1 MFRTTYSLSM
11 KLVAS
16 QVPDGPAPKVLIVST
31 PWYPTPPQAY
41 GGIESVCWN
50 LSRGLADLGCEVT
63 LFGGGQ
69 SALDHQGVRRV
80 NSFDLAP
87 SAKMGS
93 SAPEVEHQ
101 SALIDL
107 LRSESYDL
115 ISDHSL
121 FGAMIGLAADVPTVA
136 TAHRI
141 IAGEFEG
148 AYKRLSEQLPLVA
161 ISHRQAEIAPKV
173 KVHAVVH
180 NGIDTQAF
188 LPVNVPSRDYLLFL
202 GSMNHQKGVHLAIDA
217 AKRLNRRLIIAAKCQ
232 EPHELAYFESHIAP
246 HLSDRISYIGEVGGE
261 KKVALLGNAQAL
273 VFPALW
279 EESFGLVMA
288 EALSCG
294 TPVVG
299 FDIGAASEIVDHAKT
314 GFLVRNLDEMVE
326 SLGQLDSLDPLHAR
340 QVATARFDYR
350 LMARRYHGIFS
361 GEVPGEG
368 PSQKVKSEMH

>member
-1 MFRTTYSLSM
+1 M
-11 KLVAS
+11 
-16 QVPDGPAPKVLIVST
+16 
-31 PWYPTPPQAY
+31 
-41 GGIESVCWN
+41 CWN
-50 LSRGLADLGCEVT
+50 LSRGLADLGCDVT
-63 LFGGGQ
+63 LFGAGQ

-80 NSFDLAP
+80 NSFDVAT
-87 SAKMGS
+87 SNKMGS
-93 SAPEVEHQ
+93 IAPEVEHQ

-107 LRSESYDL
+107 LRNESYGL

-148 AYKRLSEQLPLVA
+148 AYQRLSEQLPLVA
-161 ISHRQAEIAPKV
+161 ISHRQARIAPSV

-180 NGIDTQAF
+180 NGIDTDLF
-188 LPVNVPSRDYLLFL
+188 LPANAPSRDYLLFL
-202 GSMNHQKGVHLAIDA
+202 GSMNYQKGVHLAIDA
-217 AKRLNRRLIIAAKCQ
+217 AKRLNQRLIIAAKCQ

-246 HLSDRISYIGEVGGE
+246 HLSHRISYVGEVGGSQ
-261 KKVALLGNAQAL
+261 KVALLANAQAL
-273 VFPALW
+273 IFPALW

-314 GFLVRNLDEMVE
+314 GFLVQNLDEMVE

-340 QVATARFDYR
+340 QIATARFDYR
-350 LMARRYHGIFS
+350 LMARRYHAIFS
-361 GEVPGEG
+361 GEVPGQVV
-368 PSQKVKSEMH
+368 SQDSEPAMR